1 VAERR
6 LLGSHSDP
14 AAVELARERFLGSDS
29 GGGDPSVRQVILASW
44 RRSRESSVDVDRIQL
59 PYVSDRDHRT
69 PLLQCATPILDAL
82 NEHLQFEP
90 VSIVLTDQSGLVLD
104 RRVTSRE
111 LAARLDAV
119 SLSPGFSY
127 AEEFAGTNGIG
138 TAISSGRAAFVD
150 GREHYTNVLGQ
161 FACAGAPIHH
171 PTRRAVIGILD
182 LTSWAH
188 TSGAMLMA
196 LAAATAREIE
206 EALLTHTGTRE
217 AALFREYLNECR
229 KSSGALLAIDHD
241 IVMMNEQL
249 RLLLDGTEQQSLIDY
264 AGESLR
270 RDDRG
275 LARTVELP
283 SGRTAYLRGVPV
295 ASAAGPGGCVFRI
308 RLGNAKMLQTPKR
321 SSLAGSRTAAQAP
334 GLVGSGPAWL
344 RCVEQVNSCYEAG
357 ERMALVG
364 EAGCGKQAVLRAA
377 HVLHNPV
384 GTFRV
389 LHPPDPAAV
398 DAWLA
403 EFAEA
408 LESPGAMVVLA
419 HADRLS
425 EAMAAALV
433 DQLVELDVDDDDP
446 ARRAHVALT
455 TTVPIDQG
463 NALATGFPRTVEV
476 PPLRHHIDDI
486 EELVPHLLSQLAG
499 EHRVEMSSAALA
511 QLRRLDWPSNVNAL
525 RALLADVVRLRRAGV
540 IEVADLPLSARTSGH
555 RVLTQIETI
564 ERDAIV
570 RALLDNDE
578 RPAKAAAALGI
589 SRATIYR
596 KFRHYGISL
605 PLAH

>member
-1 VAERR
+1 MAERS
-6 LLGSHSDP
+6 LLGSHTDP
-14 AAVELARERFLGSDS
+14 AAVELARERFLGHDRPP
-29 GGGDPSVRQVILASW
+29 DNASVRQVILASW
-44 RRSRESSVDVDRIQL
+44 QRSRESRVDADRIQL
-59 PYVSDRDHRT
+59 PYVSDRDHRA

-90 VSIVLTDQSGLVLD
+90 ISIVLTDNSGLVLD

-171 PTRRAVIGILD
+171 PTRRAVVGILD

-206 EALLTHTGTRE
+206 DALLTRTGTRE
-217 AALFREYLNECR
+217 TALFREYVKECR

-241 IVMMNEQL
+241 LVMMNEQL
-249 RLLLDGTEQQSLIDY
+249 RMLLDGTEQQSLIEY

-270 RDDRG
+270 RDERG
-275 LARTVELP
+275 VARTVELP

-295 ASAAGPGGCVFRI
+295 ASSAGPGGCVFRI
-308 RLGNAKMLQTPKR
+308 RLGSALLAPER
-321 SSLAGSRTAAQAP
+321 LSSAGSRTAAQAP

-344 RCVEQVNSCYEAG
+344 RCVEQVNSCYAAG

-364 EAGCGKQAVLRAA
+364 EPGCGKQAVLRAA
-377 HVLHNPV
+377 HALHNPA

-398 DAWLA
+398 DSWLG

-408 LESPGAMVVLA
+408 VEPPAAMIVLA

-425 EAMAAALV
+425 EATAAAIV
-433 DQLVELDVDDDDP
+433 DQLVELDADDDDP
-446 ARRAHVALT
+446 ARRARVALT
-455 TTVPIDQG
+455 TTAPIDQG
-463 NALATGFPRTVEV
+463 NALASAFPRTVEV
-476 PPLRHHIDDI
+476 PPLRHHLDDLD
-486 EELVPHLLSQLAG
+486 ELVPHLLAQVAG
-499 EHRVEMSSAALA
+499 ERRLEMSSAALA
-511 QLRRLDWPSNVNAL
+511 QLHRLDWPSNVNSL
-525 RALLADVVRLRRAGV
+525 RAMLADVVRLRRAGV

-555 RVLTQIETI
+555 RVLTPIETI

-570 RALLDNDE
+570 QALLDNDE

-605 PLAH
+605 PLAR